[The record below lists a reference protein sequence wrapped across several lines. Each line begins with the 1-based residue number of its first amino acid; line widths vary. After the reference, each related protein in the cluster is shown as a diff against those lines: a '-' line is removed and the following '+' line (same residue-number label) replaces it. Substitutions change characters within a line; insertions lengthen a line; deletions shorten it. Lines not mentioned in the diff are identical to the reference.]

1 MLEYQ
6 LVGVFSRRT
15 ALEVTFALIA
25 LALLWE
31 RARPLAPARSVAP
44 EPEFRSLVYTAAF
57 GERFGL
63 PKQGVYPLD
72 AGLEAIALR
81 VDTARRV
88 GTDCSIDLY
97 VDDDVDLAYPS
108 GSAGREEDSSSSGA
122 MFFVQSFTDADL
134 RARLERWEHSAMLF
148 RSVDFSDAKKRGAAE
163 GGQISGYARQIL
175 PGLNLVSVG
184 VICPY
189 LDPKLGA
196 AQVWLARRPGRLKI
210 SIDAPDPA
218 TAYAFTLPL
227 ALLQHAANATANATR
242 RASTGRDTNAAH
254 EPKFSLPPAH
264 NP

>member
-1 MLEYQ
+1 MI
-6 LVGVFSRRT
+6 SRRT
-15 ALEVTFALIA
+15 AVEAGFALIA
-25 LALLWE
+25 LALLWD
-31 RARPLAPARSVAP
+31 RARPPVPERSITL
-44 EPEFRSLVYTAAF
+44 EPEFRTLVYSEAF

-72 AGLEAIALR
+72 AGLQAVALR
-81 VDTARRV
+81 VDTTRPV

-134 RARLERWEHSAMLF
+134 HARLERWEHSAMLL
-148 RSVDFSDAKKRGAAE
+148 RSLDFSDAKKRGAAE
-163 GGQISGYARQIL
+163 GGQISAYARQIL
-175 PGLNLVSVG
+175 PGLNLVTVG

-196 AQVWLARRPGRLKI
+196 AQVWLARRPGRLSI

-218 TAYAFTLPL
+218 TAYAFTVPL

-242 RASTGRDTNAAH
+242 RASTGRDMKAA
-254 EPKFSLPPAH
+254 PKAKFSLPP
-264 NP
+264 PYTP